1 VETLETYI
9 KKQLNYEMAL
19 LISNKL
25 SDSSYL
31 RKGLVRY
38 CSAIWPHNEENIVV
52 LTGLQGFVDE

>member
-19 LISNKL
+19 LAAKL
-25 SDSSYL
+25 TDSSYL
-31 RKGLVRY
+31 RKGLIRY